1 MTKING
7 IYCLKKSEII
17 RGYNSFKDILVDSK
31 LITNSFLRAYIQV
44 SKDKQETG
52 ESKILKDPLENVRV
66 GFVISKRFVR
76 KASKRNRLKRL
87 AREAYRL
94 NKYMMIPYS
103 GSDMKLLFG
112 YNEKYKDELNKLKI
126 DNVKANMRIL
136 LKKVTDYL
144 SKKKQD

>member
-44 SKDKQETG
+44 RKSRQDTG

-66 GFVISKRFVR
+66 GFVVSKRFVR
-76 KASKRNRLKRL
+76 KASRRNRLKRL

-94 NKYMMIPYS
+94 NKYLLIP
-103 GSDMKLLFG
+103 GFDGEVKLLLG
-112 YNEKYKDELNKLKI
+112 YNEKYKNEFCELEI
-126 DNVKANMRIL
+126 ENVKSNMRIL

-144 SKKKQD
+144 SKQKRD